1 MKYAI
6 DPLFTK
12 ECFTK
17 LVNVPSPVGYYEK
30 MNPVIEH
37 IAADLGHTV
46 SYDNKSTAYLTLE
59 GRNNTKTVEVMAH
72 LDTIGLI
79 IRGIDPDGKIRVR
92 KLGGINYSTL
102 DGESVTILTRKG
114 KTFTGLL
121 LCEYHSVHVWQDVAR
136 GTLRTEDN
144 VMILLDEPVSSR
156 ADVEA
161 LGIRSGDLVN
171 VEPRCSITDNGFIKS
186 RYVDD
191 KACVACVLTAVK
203 YLREN
208 GLKPLHRTILAFPY
222 GEEVGIGGQYVPPEV
237 SEFIA
242 MDIGLIGPGLEGSE
256 HKVSICAKDA
266 SIPYDYDLTNRLIR
280 LAEQNGIPNA
290 VDVYF
295 NYSTDARA
303 ALTGGANLR
312 AAVFGMG
319 TYGTHGMER
328 THMDGVNATTQL
340 LLSYL
345 LEE

>member
-6 DPLFTK
+6 DPEYTK
-12 ECFTK
+12 TCFRE

-30 MNPVIEH
+30 MNPVIER
-37 IAADLGHTV
+37 IAADLGHGV

-59 GRNNTKTVEVMAH
+59 GQDNTKTVEVMAH

-102 DGESVTILTRKG
+102 DGESVQILTRKG
-114 KTFTGLL
+114 KTYTGLL

-136 GTLRTEDN
+136 GTVRTEDN
-144 VMILLDEPVSSR
+144 MMLLLDEPVSSR
-156 ADVEA
+156 EDVA
-161 LGIRSGDLVN
+161 KLGIRSGDLVD
-171 VEPRCSITDNGFIKS
+171 VEPRCRITDNGFLKS

-191 KACVACVLTAVK
+191 KACVSSVLTAVK
-203 YLREN
+203 YLKDN
-208 GLKPLHRTILAFPY
+208 CLKPRFRTLLAFPY
-222 GEEVGIGGQYVPPEV
+222 GEEVAIGGPYVPPEV
-237 SEFIA
+237 SELIA

-266 SIPYDYDLTNRLIR
+266 AIPYDYELTNRLIR
-280 LAEQNGIPNA
+280 FAESNGIPHA

-303 ALTGGANLR
+303 ALIAGANVR
-312 AAVFGMG
+312 TAVFGPG

-328 THMDGVNATTQL
+328 THMDGVNATTEL
-340 LLSYL
+340 LLSWL
-345 LEE
+345 LEQ